1 MKKSSTKKE
10 MILSTAIQLFTK
22 ESYITVG
29 VDRIIDESQVA
40 KATFYK
46 HFSSKEN
53 LVIACLQRL
62 KDEIRVSVE
71 DRIFNLSTPLEK
83 LYQLYMWYMDWI
95 DQNGGKGCPFHKA
108 RMDVAELYPPILIT
122 LDEYRSWLF
131 QQVSLLFEQL
141 EVNDPRMLT
150 NLFIHILDGVI
161 SDSAIDESLLQPQKT
176 WVYIRTL
183 IGLEMENFK

>member
-71 DRIFNLSTPLEK
+71 DRIFNLSTP
-83 LYQLYMWYMDWI
+83 
-95 DQNGGKGCPFHKA
+95 
-108 RMDVAELYPPILIT
+108 
-122 LDEYRSWLF
+122 
-131 QQVSLLFEQL
+131 
-141 EVNDPRMLT
+141 
-150 NLFIHILDGVI
+150 
-161 SDSAIDESLLQPQKT
+161 
-176 WVYIRTL
+176 
-183 IGLEMENFK
+183 